1 MAEINQIYGYDL
13 RDTSAL
19 QEAIYDVTEIPY
31 GSIEDVV
38 YRLKAEPRRTVSATV
53 YKRNTAANAEE
64 LAYAF
69 TIEEDEYEG
78 AEGYVARPKENIV
91 VATSDGVIR
100 AIWFGDIFDTFID
113 IGDESYTMTETSEEL
128 TLRINKYKFYLG
140 NSTTQTAAEL
150 ATEIDVDGKLSLT
163 GGALTGD
170 VTTPVTQFTD
180 ASLVTKSYVDAQ
192 IAAMGLTIINGQL
205 CQTYTNEEE

>member
-13 RDTSAL
+13 RDMSAL

-38 YRLKAEPRRTVSATV
+38 YRLKAEPRKTASATV

-64 LAYAF
+64 LAHAF

-78 AEGYVARPKENIV
+78 AEGYVARPKENTV

-100 AIWFGDIFDTFID
+100 AIWFGDTFDTFID
-113 IGDESYTMTETSEEL
+113 IGDEPYTMTETSEDL
-128 TLRINKYKFYLG
+128 TLRINTYKFYLG
-140 NSTTQTAAEL
+140 NATTQTAAEM
-150 ATEIDVDGKLSLT
+150 ASKIDVDGKLSLT

-170 VTTPVTQFTD
+170 VTTPVTEFTST
-180 ASLVTKSYVDAQ
+180 SLVTRQFVEDA
-192 IAAMGLTIINGQL
+192 IANITDYESEVFPNG
-205 CQTYTNEEE
+205 